1 MSLSVSTKG
10 RVAQS
15 ARERLAAA
23 PETQWAP
30 IPVGLESANELINFG
45 LREMLSPY
53 ADRIVF
59 RGSSGSEPESVV
71 RLVDPYGDGSQLD
84 LARLLRPLDGTGLLV
99 FYTWRNVAEPP
110 ELATIVRALRGRL
123 RGWLSMRLPSAE
135 LVSALERIYLG
146 EIVIG
151 GEEPPREV
159 ATLHGLTQREQ
170 DVIILITAGLSN
182 QQIADQAYV
191 TINSVKSYI
200 RSAYRKIGVTSR
212 SQAVLWGVAHGLA
225 LGPDHFWAPRVSR
238 ASSTDTDA
246 RRTEWC
252 RRTV

>member
-1 MSLSVSTKG
+1 MSLSVSTRG
-10 RVAQS
+10 RVAQT
-15 ARERLAAA
+15 ARERPAAA
-23 PETQWAP
+23 HDATSAP
-30 IPVGLESANELINFG
+30 VPVVLESADELINFG
-45 LREMLSPY
+45 LREMLAPY

-59 RGSSGSEPESVV
+59 RSSSGSEQEPVV

-84 LARLLRPLDGTGLLV
+84 LARLLTPVGGTGLLV

-110 ELATIVRALRGRL
+110 ELATIVRALQGRL

-151 GEEPPREV
+151 GEEPAHEV
-159 ATLHGLTQREQ
+159 ATFYGLTQREQ

-182 QQIADQAYV
+182 QQIAVQAYL

-200 RSAYRKIGVTSR
+200 RFAYHKIGVTSR

-225 LGPDHFWAPRVSR
+225 LGLTNSGNRG
-238 ASSTDTDA
+238 
-246 RRTEWC
+246 
-252 RRTV
+252 